1 MLYKCF
7 YFLIIING
15 LFSFKNRII
24 LPNNLNLNL
33 KSKDMINYL
42 TSIKDYTI
50 IANSDDYKNLEEV
63 MVKNNMNVYYINLNN
78 ITNITDKNEIFYLLK
93 KKYNN
98 IESGEDLWIF
108 YKGFFIG
115 SKTEIDKIIKK
126 NNFTL
131 SFPDDTE
138 L

>member
-15 LFSFKNRII
+15 LFSFKNKII

-50 IANSDDYKNLEEV
+50 ITNSDDYKNLEEV
-63 MVKNNMNVYYINLNN
+63 MVKNNMNVYYINLN
-78 ITNITDKNEIFYLLK
+78 NITDKNEIFYLLK

-126 NNFTL
+126 KNFTL
-131 SFPDDTE
+131 SF
-138 L
+138 

>member
-1 MLYKCF
+1 
-7 YFLIIING
+7 
-15 LFSFKNRII
+15 
-24 LPNNLNLNL
+24 
-33 KSKDMINYL
+33 MINYL

>member
-42 TSIKDYTI
+42 TSIKVYTI